1 MRVRT
6 LGTNRTARRTQRRG
20 CSTLEVSIDVATSS
34 WWLVPSLVPSRDADV
49 WRGNNG
55 MTRPPRFQNTVLC
68 EVQLTIDE
76 LSLVV
81 AAAASFFV
89 LCAAVD

>member
-1 MRVRT
+1 MT
-6 LGTNRTARRTQRRG
+6 PARTASFPERR
-20 CSTLEVSIDVATSS
+20 
-34 WWLVPSLVPSRDADV
+34 
-49 WRGNNG
+49 
-55 MTRPPRFQNTVLC
+55 LC

>member
-1 MRVRT
+1 M
-6 LGTNRTARRTQRRG
+6 
-20 CSTLEVSIDVATSS
+20 ATSS
-34 WWLVPSLVPSRDADV
+34 WWLVPQLVPSRDADV
-49 WRGNNG
+49 WRGNNR
-55 MTRPPRFQNTVLC
+55 MTPVSQQRPEHRLGILC